1 MIDWHTINKR
11 PTNTKARYLVAV
23 KIGKH
28 YVYDL
33 AGWSNDLHS
42 VDKYN
47 FEMNSGAGFYRYD
60 SEWGYVRTR
69 NVVLWSELP
78 EIPDCFEPIE

>member
-1 MIDWHTINKR
+1 MINWHNIKEIPINKD
-11 PTNTKARYLVAV
+11 TTYLVMV
-23 KIGKH
+23 RVGKH

-33 AGWSNDLHS
+33 ARWSNDLHS

-47 FEMNSGAGFYRYD
+47 FEKDAGAGFYGWS

-69 NVVLWSELP
+69 DVVLWSELP
-78 EIPDCFEPIE
+78 EIPECFELID